1 MTLAMK
7 IPCAIFRGGTSKPI
21 FFLEKDLPRDAKSR
35 DQVVLTA
42 FGSPDLRQ
50 IDGLGGA
57 DPLTSKVAYIG
68 PPTVPNTDINY
79 TFGYVGIVQPVI
91 DYTGNCGNTS
101 AAVGPFA
108 LLRGLIKPKEPVT
121 KVRIY
126 NTNTKK
132 VIVAEFPVRDG
143 EFISDGNFR
152 IDGVPGSGS
161 KILLDFINSGG
172 SVTGKLLPT
181 GKVKEEI
188 KFSTVGTL
196 TVSLVDAANPFVFVR
211 ASDLDLQGNAT
222 LEEIAGNSVLLKKC
236 EEIRSV
242 VAEIMG
248 IAKKEEATQK
258 SPGVPKIALVSPPTS
273 YQTPKGTVDA
283 SDVDIIARMTALQKL
298 HKAYAV
304 TGAVCLGAAAKI
316 EGTIVNEIYKKIQ
329 PDNRPAVRIGHPS
342 GTIQVEIETEKKNGH
357 LELSKA
363 ALARTARLLMDGYVY
378 VPERI
383 T

>member
-1 MTLAMK
+1 MK
-7 IPCAIFRGGTSKPI
+7 IPCAIYRGGTSKPI
-21 FFLEKDLPRDAKSR
+21 FFLEKDLPHDSKLRDHL
-35 DQVVLTA
+35 VLSA
-42 FGSPDLRQ
+42 FGSPDMRQ

-68 PPTVPNTDINY
+68 PPTIPNTDINY

-108 LLRGLIKPKEPVT
+108 LLRGLIEPKEPVT
-121 KVRIY
+121 RVRIY

-143 EFISDGNFR
+143 EFLSEGNFR
-152 IDGVPGSGS
+152 IDGVPGNGS
-161 KILLDFINSGG
+161 KILLDFIDSGG

-188 KFSTVGTL
+188 KFPTLGAL
-196 TVSLVDAANPFVFVR
+196 TVSMVDAANPFVFVR
-211 ASDLDLQGNAT
+211 AADLGIRGNET
-222 LEEIAGNSVLLKKC
+222 VDEITGNSELLRKC

-258 SPGVPKIALVSPPTS
+258 SPGVPKIAFVSPPAS
-273 YQTPKGTVDA
+273 YQTPSGKVEDRE
-283 SDVDIIARMTALQKL
+283 VDIVARMTALQKL

-316 EGTIVNEIYKKIQ
+316 EGTIVNEIYRQ
-329 PDNRPAVRIGHPS
+329 SRPDNPPGVRIGHPT
-342 GTIQVEIETEKKNGH
+342 GTIHVEMEVRKKNGH
-357 LELSKA
+357 LELTKS
-363 ALARTARLLMDGYVY
+363 ALARTARLLMDGFVY
-378 VPERI
+378 VPER
-383 T
+383 